1 MTGTDENVRIFL
13 FVLLPALSAHIS
25 SSVLVKYNS
34 RCCREGQVVVSEFGE
49 KAYFSIIFFVF
60 FLLDFFEPRPCY
72 PRLVSFSL
80 FRSLSLWSS
89 LPYLLLSS
97 LFSSRSL
104 LLLQFS
110 LTLQKQNL
118 FIWVNVFS
126 MSMPAINLRPRC
138 ISKVWYVCTYI

>member
-1 MTGTDENVRIFL
+1 MKMLEFSYSFFSQHFL
-13 FVLLPALSAHIS
+13 LTFRPRFWLSTTAGAAE
-25 SSVLVKYNS
+25 
-34 RCCREGQVVVSEFGE
+34 EGQVVVSEFGK

-126 MSMPAINLRPRC
+126 MSTPAITLRLRC
-138 ISKVWYVCTYI
+138 IPKVWYVHIS